1 MEHFFS
7 SFLLILN
14 CSQLPFQDHF
24 CLANLQCLDRCQ
36 HFRQQ
41 SRKNG
46 QQWFSKKIF
55 KKWAIL
61 TNSRVKSKQSVFC
74 DKNWFQEKKKL
85 FSCELRKMTCSV
97 LCPTALTVRSFFYI
111 SLFLAIFCFSEQFRT
126 NKFKVL
132 LWTFFS
138 RLLDNTLFVEGN

>member
-46 QQWFSKKIF
+46 QQWFSKKNLQKMSNLHEF
-55 KKWAIL
+55 KSEIKAKRFLWQKLI
-61 TNSRVKSKQSVFC
+61 SR
-74 DKNWFQEKKKL
+74 EKKL

-138 RLLDNTLFVEGN
+138 RLLDDTLFVEGN